1 MTIPQIY
8 KCKKSRW
15 RYPQWRPVK
24 RNQRWLRFS
33 LKNWGFRL
41 SILQT
46 RWLYLQLFCHHNH
59 DYHGKTYDLRRWCL
73 CTGADKWL
81 ELQSIAARFFF
92 FSTTFF
98 FRPHLFV
105 FVLFFSTTFV
115 CFCCCFFSTRF
126 VCFCFLFF
134 WPRLFVFL
142 SQFFFRPC
150 FCFCHDWSF
159 LGMWNVN
166 TFIKCQYSEV

>member
-1 MTIPQIY
+1 MFLTY
-8 KCKKSRW
+8 N
-15 RYPQWRPVK
+15 Y
-24 RNQRWLRFS
+24 F
-33 LKNWGFRL
+33 
-41 SILQT
+41 
-46 RWLYLQLFCHHNH
+46 H
-59 DYHGKTYDLRRWCL
+59 DYHGETYDLRRWCL

-92 FSTTFF
+92 FDHVFF
-98 FRPHLFV
+98 P
-105 FVLFFSTTFV
+105 TTFV
-115 CFCCCFFSTRF
+115 CFCFVFFDHVCLFLLLFFSTRF

-150 FCFCHDWSF
+150 FCFCQDWSF

-166 TFIKCQYSEV
+166 TFIKCQYSEHVKTSKAHENLIQDTTYIVPAYQGNPIQVLLQWS